1 MNGGNQ
7 QQAYDRGIT
16 IFSPDG
22 RLYQVEYAREAVE
35 RGSPSVGLTTDDG
48 VVLLARTRQR
58 SPLVVQDSVEKLHRV
73 DDHLAVASA
82 GHAADARKLVDLARR
97 VAQRERLRY
106 GEPMGVEPLAKAI
119 TDHVQEY
126 TQTGGARPYG
136 TALLVGGIDPDTG
149 EARLYETDPS
159 GTPYEWHATAIGA
172 DGAEIVSHLEE
183 EYTEELT
190 VDDGLDLGLR
200 ALAGTTEDD
209 LGPETV
215 AGAVVTADRV
225 ETLGGDR
232 LSDVLAEL

>member
-1 MNGGNQ
+1 MNGSNQ

-35 RGSPSVGLTTDDG
+35 RGSPSVGITTDDG
-48 VVLLARTRQR
+48 VVLLARTRKR

-97 VAQRERLRY
+97 IAQRERLRY
-106 GEPMGVEPLAKAI
+106 DEPMGVEPLAKAI

-136 TALLVGGIDPDTG
+136 TALLVGGVDPDTG

-159 GTPYEWHATAIGA
+159 GTPYEWHATAVGA
-172 DGAEIVSHLEE
+172 DATEIVSLLED
-183 EYTEELT
+183 EYAPELT
-190 VDDGLDLGLR
+190 LDDGLALGLR
-200 ALAGTTEDD
+200 ALAETTDDD
-209 LGPETV
+209 LDPETV
-215 AGAVVTADRV
+215 EATTVRADGV
-225 ETLGGDR
+225 DR
-232 LSDVLAEL
+232 LGAERLADALGAL